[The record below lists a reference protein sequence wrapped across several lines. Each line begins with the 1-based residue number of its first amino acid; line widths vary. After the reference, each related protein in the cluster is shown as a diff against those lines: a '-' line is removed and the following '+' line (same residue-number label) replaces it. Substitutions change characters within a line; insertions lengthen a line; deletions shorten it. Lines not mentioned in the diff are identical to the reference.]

1 MFQLFLYMTAVSV
14 TAQIVL
20 LITDKHHAVRLFGN
34 FGGKK
39 DQDKSREED
48 YSAENAMELI
58 TGLIKS

>member
-1 MFQLFLYMTAVSV
+1 MTAVSV

-20 LITDKHHAVRLFGN
+20 LFADKNHAVRLFGN

-39 DQDKSREED
+39 DQDKNVNDDD

>member
-1 MFQLFLYMTAVSV
+1 MTAVSV

-20 LITDKHHAVRLFGN
+20 LFADKNHAVRLFGN

-39 DQDKSREED
+39 DQDKNVDDD